1 MPITSSAK
9 KALRQSAKRKIQ
21 NAKVK
26 KATRLVV
33 KQFRGLLAQKDKDN
47 AKKLMPQLMKFLD
60 KATKTGVLKKNT
72 VSRLKS
78 RAAKALAKL
87 S

>member
-33 KQFRGLLAQKDKDN
+33 KQFRGLLAQKDKDG

>member
-26 KATRLVV
+26 KDTRLVV

>member
-33 KQFRGLLAQKDKDN
+33 KQFRGLLAQKDKDS

>member
-1 MPITSSAK
+1 
-9 KALRQSAKRKIQ
+9 KALRQSFRRKAQ

-26 KATRLVV
+26 KATRLLV
-33 KQFRGLLAQKDKDN
+33 KQFRVALTQKDSAS
-47 AKKLMPQLMKFLD
+47 AKKLMPQFMKALD